1 MGLRC
6 CSLPT
11 GSAFPGTLTSRRQKC
26 NGRAG
31 EVLLAWP
38 QSVRSGL
45 QGGKRAPPESC
56 VWEHQEGQQPAQQS
70 HREQADCVTQS
81 HSDTVTQ
88 DWVTASDNARALPTH
103 HVLSRLFGSDF
114 VFSHSGRTDGVM
126 VPASA
131 EGPRHCHC
139 HCPHCCLAWPST
151 TQPRTLASPR
161 LTTSSA
167 SVSYPFCCYL
177 FSSTSCS
184 VWVLVLFPVSFS
196 CHWRKKKQTHIAKD
210 RKQKA

>member
-1 MGLRC
+1 MLQPTYGLGLSWDTDQPQAEMQRK
-6 CSLPT
+6 
-11 GSAFPGTLTSRRQKC
+11 SRRGPAGLASECSVKSA
-26 NGRAG
+26 GR
-31 EVLLAWP
+31 
-38 QSVRSGL
+38 
-45 QGGKRAPPESC
+45 
-56 VWEHQEGQQPAQQS
+56 QEGSSRELCAGAPGRPAAS
-70 HREQADCVTQS
+70 AAVTQRAS
-81 HSDTVTQ
+81 RSDAVTQ
-88 DWVTASDNARALPTH
+88 DGVTASDNARALPTH

-139 HCPHCCLAWPST
+139 HCHCPHCCLAWPST

-161 LTTSSA
+161 LTTSFA

-196 CHWRKKKQTHIAKD
+196 CHFSN
-210 RKQKA
+210 